1 MPRIPEALIES
12 IKRDVG
18 CVAVLEARGLE
29 FVTHGGGGDVVCRC
43 PFHDD
48 RTPSLIVS
56 VSKNLWRCHGA
67 CGIGGDVI
75 ALIQKLNGV
84 SFRHAVE
91 LAADGVP
98 ALAASFAACSAAD
111 AASGE
116 RKKLARHSSARL
128 LACPLDGSVD
138 DARLMQQVVDFYAG
152 RLVVPGNAGRAYLA
166 ERGLD
171 DAELIRRFALGFADR
186 SLGLRLPN
194 KQRKEGAELRQRL
207 ERLGLFRSSGHEHFA
222 GSVVVPIHG
231 DDGSVSEMYGRKIT
245 AGLRSGTPLH
255 SYLPGEHRGIWNA
268 GPGLVNAGGAV
279 VICEAVLDA
288 MSCWLSGVRNVT
300 AAYGVNG
307 WTEDHWSAL
316 TSGKARDVFIA
327 FDADAAGDVAAER
340 LAEQL
345 ICRGFTAFRV
355 HFPADKDANAVLTAK
370 DGGRAALAALI
381 HSAAWLGGSPRVV
394 VPAMHEEK
402 SAAKEESA
410 AEKIAAVAE
419 LSSFAAAVP
428 AVAASALPKGV
439 SVRRDGADL
448 FATIGTRSYRVRG
461 WNARRS
467 GETLTVALRVSVM
480 TAQGERQHHDRLD
493 LYQTRQRVAFVSAA
507 AEECGLAV
515 EVLKSDLGTLIL
527 VAEAAE
533 VAAANAAAS
542 TDAVKNPADAMTDV
556 DKAAALE
563 LLCAADLPERIVNDL
578 TRCGLVGETVNKLVA
593 YLAASSRKLDS
604 PVAVVV
610 QSSTAAGKS
619 TLMDRVLALMPPE
632 DVRQYSA
639 ISGKSPFYL
648 GTANLKHRILAIAE
662 EEGARKASYALKL
675 LQSDG
680 FLSMA
685 ATGKDPESGKLVT
698 HDYRV
703 EGPVMLM
710 LTTTA
715 IDVDPELL
723 NRCLVLTVDEEPAQT
738 AAIQQAQRE
747 GRTLAGMHAKR
758 ERVAIEL
765 LHRNAQRLLR
775 PLTVVNPFATQL
787 SFAASQ
793 TRLRRDHAKYLAMI
807 DAVTFLFQHQRAVK
821 THRFDDGST
830 MDYIEVTPAD
840 IMLANRLA
848 TAVLARS
855 LDDLP
860 PQTRRFLIALHTW
873 AAAAATAAGVTL
885 ERFSFSRREAREGID
900 VGQTQA
906 ALHLERLAAH
916 EFVVALRAVGDGA
929 IPQYRLAW
937 TPNERGSGA
946 AALRGLGLVEPQT
959 PTPTP
964 TDTTASMCTMATCRD
979 FGVPVGGVS
988 DLPRQA

>member
-29 FVTHGGGGDVVCRC
+29 FVAHGGGGDVVCRC

-48 RTPSLIVS
+48 RTPSLIIS
-56 VSKNLWRCHGA
+56 VAKNLWKCHGA

-91 LAADGVP
+91 LASSSYELP
-98 ALAASFAACSAAD
+98 AASCELNNKDKPSASSFAADGARD
-111 AASGE
+111 GQTSGE
-116 RKKLARHSSARL
+116 RKKPVKYNSARL
-128 LACPLDGSVD
+128 LPCPLDGSVD

-171 DAELIRRFALGFADR
+171 DGELIRRFALGFSDR

-194 KQRKEGAELRQRL
+194 KLRKEGAELRQRL
-207 ERLGLFRSSGHEHFA
+207 ERHGLFRSSGHEHFA

-231 DDGSVSEMYGRKIT
+231 DDGAVSGMYGRKIT

-255 SYLPGEHRGIWNA
+255 SYLPGKHRGIWNA
-268 GPGLVNAGGAV
+268 GPGLVNGDGAV
-279 VICEAVLDA
+279 VICEALFDA
-288 MSCWLSGVRNVT
+288 MSCWVSGVRNVT

-307 WTEDHWSAL
+307 WTDDHWSEL

-345 ICRGFTAFRV
+345 IFRGFTAFRV
-355 HFPADKDANAVLTAK
+355 RFPADQDANAVLMAK

-381 HSAAWLGGSPRVV
+381 HSAAWLGGSPRAV
-394 VPAMHEEK
+394 VPDMHEEK
-402 SAAKEESA
+402 ALAAKEESA
-410 AEKIAAVAE
+410 AEKTAAVAE
-419 LSSFAAAVP
+419 LSSFAADVP
-428 AVAASALPKGV
+428 PARAASMPKGV
-439 SVRRDGADL
+439 SLRRDGADL
-448 FATIGTRSYRVRG
+448 FATLGTRTYRVRG
-461 WNARRS
+461 WQGKKS

-507 AEECGLAV
+507 AEECGLSV

-542 TDAVKNPADAMTDV
+542 AETAQNPADAMTDAE
-556 DKAAALE
+556 KTAALE
-563 LLCAADLPERIVNDL
+563 LLRAEDLPERIVNDL
-578 TRCGLVGETVNKLVA
+578 TRCGLVGETINKLVA
-593 YLAASSRKLDS
+593 YLAASSRKLDN

-632 DVRQYSA
+632 EVRQYSA

-747 GRTLAGMHAKR
+747 GRTLAGMNAKR
-758 ERVAIEL
+758 ERVLIEV
-765 LHRNAQRLLR
+765 LHQNAQRLLR

-793 TRLRRDHAKYLAMI
+793 TRLRRDHAK
-807 DAVTFLFQHQRAVK
+807 
-821 THRFDDGST
+821 
-830 MDYIEVTPAD
+830 
-840 IMLANRLA
+840 
-848 TAVLARS
+848 
-855 LDDLP
+855 
-860 PQTRRFLIALHTW
+860 
-873 AAAAATAAGVTL
+873 
-885 ERFSFSRREAREGID
+885 
-900 VGQTQA
+900 
-906 ALHLERLAAH
+906 
-916 EFVVALRAVGDGA
+916 
-929 IPQYRLAW
+929 
-937 TPNERGSGA
+937 
-946 AALRGLGLVEPQT
+946 
-959 PTPTP
+959 
-964 TDTTASMCTMATCRD
+964 
-979 FGVPVGGVS
+979 
-988 DLPRQA
+988 